1 MKILDN
7 FLAEEDFKPIQSYFF
22 KQLSWKYI
30 DKIVG
35 YNAANEDKNENED
48 CYQFVHT
55 FKCAND
61 PYLQYSPSEHSHI
74 LKPFFIKLAPWIV
87 LRAKANLRPISPI
100 HIHSAFHTDLG
111 HIGNKTAIF
120 YLNTCN
126 GYTLF
131 KDSTKVLSVENRLI
145 IFDGST
151 LHCGASCTD
160 QKARIVLNVNYIPGQ
175 IADNT
180 PYIPD
185 ESVCG
190 LPTLV
195 NF

>member
-22 KQLSWKYI
+22 KQLDWKYL

-35 YNAANEDKNENED
+35 YSVHENENENDD

-61 PYLQYSPSEHSHI
+61 PYLEFSNSKHSHI

-87 LRAKANLRPISPI
+87 LRAKANLRPISSS

-111 HIGNKTAIF
+111 HIGNQTAIF
-120 YLNTCN
+120 YLNTCD

-131 KDSTKVLSVENRLI
+131 KDGTKVLSVENRIL

-151 LHCGASCTD
+151 LHCGASPTD
-160 QKARIVLNVNYIPGQ
+160 QKARVVLNVNYMPGLLS
-175 IADNT
+175 DNT

-190 LPTLV
+190 VPTLLY
-195 NF
+195 F